1 LQFADIILFH
11 PDGNWRDGKR
21 GRLYK
26 SGIWNLVS
34 YGEMEIGEMEHWMVS
49 YLNVAEMVCFEF
61 GNWNWKDFEK
71 ERR

>member
-1 LQFADIILFH
+1 
-11 PDGNWRDGKR
+11 
-21 GRLYK
+21 
-26 SGIWNLVS
+26 
-34 YGEMEIGEMEHWMVS
+34 MEIGEMEHWMVS